1 MANYKKHHYVPQ
13 FYLRYFSDD
22 SKSVN
27 AYNLKNE
34 KLFLSKIRNVCQENY
49 FYVDVELEKILGQI
63 EEKQAKILQKLL
75 IDFSFHSLNYKEKF
89 YLYLFIL
96 MQFSRTKGSAKLTD
110 EAVDLFYHD
119 VMTPILKSSS
129 EMEEKGF
136 TSDFID
142 KTTLKMDHSHFL
154 PMSAAMMSVELIAD
168 LDPII
173 LINETEDFFITSD
186 HFISLYN
193 YVKFKNYGTLGLQSP
208 GLQIYC
214 PLNERIVFLLIDSEF
229 YHIKLDEERNG
240 TGIIYIDKSSDIA
253 AINKL
258 QILNCEQNIICP
270 LNTKEAYMQK
280 IYSEV
285 KPLFRD
291 KKLRSRTISDFKAAD
306 GSNNEILHTFKI
318 PSNYKLHLSFLRLNH
333 ELNRK
338 WKSMVKKT
346 VKDDDLPKFCRSPKA
361 CEIVKKRIDEKIGQE
376 IKAKNK

>member
-1 MANYKKHHYVPQ
+1 MANNKKQHYVPQ

-34 KLFLSKIRNVCQENY
+34 KLFLSKIKNICQENY
-49 FYVDVELEKILGQI
+49 FYVDVELEKILGKI
-63 EEKQAKILQKLL
+63 EEKQANILQKLL
-75 IDFSFHSLNYKEKF
+75 IDFSFYSLDDKEKS

-96 MQFSRTKGSAKLTD
+96 MQFSRTKGSAKLID
-110 EAVDLFYHD
+110 EVVDLFYHD
-119 VMTPILKSSS
+119 VVKPILKSNS
-129 EMEEKGF
+129 EMEEKGV

-142 KTTLKMDHSHFL
+142 KTTLKLDNSHFL
-154 PMSAAMMSVELIAD
+154 LMDTAMRSVELIAD
-168 LDPII
+168 LHPII

-186 HFISLYN
+186 NFICFYN
-193 YVKFKNYGTLGLQSP
+193 YLKFKNYGTLGLQSP

-214 PLNERIVFLLIDSEF
+214 PLSEKIVFLLIDSEF

-270 LNTKEAYMQK
+270 LNTKEEYMQK

-291 KKLRSRTISDFKAAD
+291 KKLRSRTVSGFKAAD

-346 VKDDDLPKFCRSPKA
+346 VKNGDFQTFCRSPKA
-361 CEIVKKRIDEKIGQE
+361 CEIVQKRIDEKTGHV
-376 IKAKNK
+376 